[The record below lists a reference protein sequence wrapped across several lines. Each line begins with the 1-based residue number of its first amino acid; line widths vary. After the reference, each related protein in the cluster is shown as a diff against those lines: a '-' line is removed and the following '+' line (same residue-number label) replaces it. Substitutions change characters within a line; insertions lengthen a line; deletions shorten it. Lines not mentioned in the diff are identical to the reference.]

1 MPLNLS
7 TSVFILCSPL
17 MNFHIRILYKVLR
30 ILWGLFCYKHFPHY
44 YITLIMIF
52 VTAAKKILH
61 LGKIPLCLSNA
72 YIVPYIYQV
81 RKYYNK
87 YLLISSS

>member
-1 MPLNLS
+1 
-7 TSVFILCSPL
+7 
-17 MNFHIRILYKVLR
+17 
-30 ILWGLFCYKHFPHY
+30 
-44 YITLIMIF
+44 MIF